1 MKSTVFMFS
10 GQGSHYRNMGREFY
24 ESSSIYREWLAK
36 GDKIV
41 QNLLQRS
48 IITELY
54 TERPVTEPFDDI
66 LVTNPAIFLVEYAI
80 YQVLL
85 KEGVKPDKVLG
96 SSVGEYAAAV
106 VAGIWSF
113 ETALTTIIEQ
123 AKQLVVHCEPG
134 GMTAVL
140 DDPSRYQEL
149 EHLQDKV
156 SLAGINYPLHFT
168 ISGSKTELSVAED
181 YLVSKQVS
189 YQRLP
194 VSYAFHSSN
203 IEKAKLEFSRY
214 CQTLPPLKT
223 PEIPYMSGI
232 KAEFLKTPHQNYFWD
247 VIRYPLKFRENLHL
261 FEEQGDNIY
270 LDLGPQGTLANFVK
284 RNISAQTQSIYAILT
299 PFHQGVAAITKI
311 KEEVFN
317 AT

>member
-10 GQGSHYRNMGREFY
+10 GQGSHYRNMGREFF
-24 ESSSIYREWLAK
+24 ETSAVFREWLAK
-36 GDKIV
+36 GDEIV

-48 IITELY
+48 LITELY
-54 TERPVTEPFDDI
+54 TACPDSEPFDDI

-85 KEGVKPDKVLG
+85 KEGLKPDIVLG

-140 DDPSRYQEL
+140 DDPSRYQQL
-149 EHLQDKV
+149 EQLQNKV

-168 ISGSKTELSVAED
+168 ISGLKTELSAAED
-181 YLVSKQVS
+181 YLASREVS

-194 VSYAFHSSN
+194 VSYAFHSAN
-203 IEKAKLEFSRY
+203 IEKAEPEFALY
-214 CQTLPPLKT
+214 CQTLPPFKT
-223 PEIPYMSGI
+223 PGIPYMSGI
-232 KAEFLKTPHQNYFWD
+232 KAEFLNTPPQNYFWD
-247 VIRYPLKFRENLHL
+247 VIRYPLKFRENLL
-261 FEEQGDNIY
+261 VFEKQGSNIF

-284 RNISAQTQSIYAILT
+284 RNISDHTQSIYAILT
-299 PFHQGVAAITKI
+299 PFHQGVQTITKI
-311 KEEVFN
+311 KAEVFN
-317 AT
+317 AN

>member
-24 ESSSIYREWLAK
+24 ESSPIFREWLGK

-41 QNLLQRS
+41 QNLIQRS

-54 TERPVTEPFDDI
+54 TERPVSEPFDDI

-85 KEGVKPDKVLG
+85 KEGLKPDNVLG
-96 SSVGEYAAAV
+96 CSVGEYAASV

-113 ETALTTIIEQ
+113 EVALTTLIEQ
-123 AKQLVVHCEPG
+123 SKRLIAHCEQG

-140 DDPSRYQEL
+140 DDPSRYKQL
-149 EHLQDKV
+149 EQLQDNV
-156 SLAGINYPLHFT
+156 SLAGINFQLHFT
-168 ISGSKTELSVAED
+168 ISGSKKALSVAED
-181 YLVSKQVS
+181 YLASKRVC

-194 VSYAFHSSN
+194 VCYAFHSAN
-203 IEKAKLEFSRY
+203 IESAEPEFRMY
-214 CQTLPPLKT
+214 CQTLPPFKT

-232 KAEFLKTPHQNYFWD
+232 KAEFLKTPPQNYFWD
-247 VIRYPLKFRENLHL
+247 VIRYPLKFQENLQL
-261 FEEQGDNIY
+261 FEKQGDNIY

-284 RNISAQTQSIYAILT
+284 RNIATQTKSTYAILT
-299 PFHQGVAAITKI
+299 PFHQGVAAIAKI
-311 KEEVFN
+311 KAEVLN
-317 AT
+317 VT